1 MKQSSISPSMHP
13 HNQQQKTNSGDSI
26 QTGVI
31 NRFHKDRLFKALFGS
46 EERKDLTL
54 ELYNAINHTSYSN
67 PDDLQINT
75 IEDVVYMGM
84 KNDVSFLLASD
95 LNMYEQQSTWNPNM
109 PLRCLLYSAHALEK
123 YIHDSN
129 LTAQMFLSTLVKVPT
144 PKLVVLYNGI
154 QEIDDMILRLSD
166 CFEKPGGDLEAT
178 VHVYNITAGHRLPR
192 ECRPLEEYSL
202 FVDTYRSKVS
212 AVGPGQAADEALSA
226 LPDGR
231 VKDYLCSQRSE
242 VVDMLLTEYDEQAV
256 MQAIAKDAEA
266 KGEARGEKR
275 GEKRG
280 IEIGEARGEKRGIEI
295 GEARGE
301 KRGENRGEEKLG
313 LLITA
318 MMKAGESTEALARV
332 STDPAHR
339 EAMYRQYGITNA
351 ALPNEPAANQ

>member
-1 MKQSSISPSMHP
+1 MPQSSEPASVRQKKPHHAEISEH
-13 HNQQQKTNSGDSI
+13 
-26 QTGVI
+26 QTPAEISSGVI

-54 ELYNAINHTSYSN
+54 ELYNAINHTNYSN

-123 YIHDSN
+123 YIHNTGLS
-129 LTAQMFLSTLVKVPT
+129 AQMFLSTLVKVPT

-266 KGEARGEKR
+266 KDEARGEKR
-275 GEKRG
+275 GERRG
-280 IEIGEARGEKRGIEI
+280 IKIGEAR
-295 GEARGE
+295 A
-301 KRGENRGEEKLG
+301 ENRGEEKLG

-318 MMKAGESTEALARV
+318 MMNAGESMDALARV
-332 STDPAHR
+332 STDPAYR
-339 EAMYRQYGITNA
+339 KAMYQQYGITSA
-351 ALPNEPAANQ
+351 VLPDEAPADK

>member
-1 MKQSSISPSMHP
+1 MPQATESASAHQKKAHHEGISEHRTSAERPS
-13 HNQQQKTNSGDSI
+13 
-26 QTGVI
+26 GVI

-54 ELYNAINHTSYSN
+54 DLYNAINHTSYSN

-95 LNMYEQQSTWNPNM
+95 LNMYEQQSSWNPNM

-123 YIHDSN
+123 YIHDSD

-166 CFEKPGGDLEAT
+166 CFEKPEGDLEAT

-242 VVDMLLTEYDEQAV
+242 VLDMLLTEYDEQAV
-256 MQAIAKDAEA
+256 MQAIAKDAEE
-266 KGEARGEKR
+266 KGETK
-275 GEKRG
+275 
-280 IEIGEARGEKRGIEI
+280 
-295 GEARGE
+295 
-301 KRGENRGEEKLG
+301 GEERLAA
-313 LLITA
+313 LLSA
-318 MMKAGESTEALARV
+318 MSQSRENPDAVARV
-332 STDPAHR
+332 LTDPAYR
-339 EAMYRQYGITNA
+339 KKMYVKYRVQ
-351 ALPNEPAANQ
+351 

>member
-1 MKQSSISPSMHP
+1 MRQSSESPSIRQP
-13 HNQQQKTNSGDSI
+13 DRQNEENPKDRI

-231 VKDYLCSQRSE
+231 VRDYLCSQRSE
-242 VVDMLLTEYDEQAV
+242 VLDMLLTEYDEQAV
-256 MQAIAKDAEA
+256 MQAIAKDAE
-266 KGEARGEKR
+266 EK
-275 GEKRG
+275 
-280 IEIGEARGEKRGIEI
+280 GEKRGIEI

>member
-1 MKQSSISPSMHP
+1 MKQSSISPSILKQ
-13 HNQQQKTNSGDSI
+13 NQQQEENAGDRAPAERLS
-26 QTGVI
+26 GVI

-54 ELYNAINHTSYSN
+54 ELYNAINHTNYSN
-67 PDDLQINT
+67 PDDLQIST
-75 IEDVVYMGM
+75 MEDVVYMGM

-123 YIHDSN
+123 YLHDST

-166 CFEKPGGDLEAT
+166 CFEKPEGDLEAT

-212 AVGPGQAADEALSA
+212 AVGSRQAADEALAA

-231 VKDYLCSQRSE
+231 VKKYLCSQKSE
-242 VVDMLLTEYDEQAV
+242 VIDMLLTEYDEQAV

-266 KGEARGEKR
+266 KGEKRGIAIGEAQ

-280 IEIGEARGEKRGIEI
+280 IAI

-318 MMKAGESTEALARV
+318 MMKAKESMDALARV
-332 STDPAHR
+332 STDPAYR
-339 EAMYRQYGITNA
+339 EKMYVKYKIK
-351 ALPNEPAANQ
+351 

>member
-1 MKQSSISPSMHP
+1 MKQSSISLSMHP
-13 HNQQQKTNSGDSI
+13 HNQQQKSNSGDSV

-31 NRFHKDRLFKALFGS
+31 NRFHKDRLF
-46 EERKDLTL
+46 D
-54 ELYNAINHTSYSN
+54 
-67 PDDLQINT
+67 
-75 IEDVVYMGM
+75 
-84 KNDVSFLLASD
+84 SD
-95 LNMYEQQSTWNPNM
+95 
-109 PLRCLLYSAHALEK
+109 
-123 YIHDSN
+123 

-166 CFEKPGGDLEAT
+166 CFEKPEGDLEAT

-192 ECRPLEEYSL
+192 ACRPLEEYSL
-202 FVDTYRSKVS
+202 FVDTYRSNVS
-212 AVGPGQAADEALSA
+212 AVGPGQAADEALAA

-231 VKDYLCSQRSE
+231 VRDYLCSQRSE
-242 VVDMLLTEYDEQAV
+242 VLDMLLTEYDEQAV

-266 KGEARGEKR
+266 KGE
-275 GEKRG
+275 KRG

-295 GEARGE
+295 GEA
-301 KRGENRGEEKLG
+301 RGENRGEEKLG

-332 STDPAHR
+332 STDPAYR

-351 ALPNEPAANQ
+351 ALPDKPATNQ

>member
-1 MKQSSISPSMHP
+1 MGEETKRIENPCDENSCAALPPLQDGDEGYIQSRYTNCDSCVIHKTFRLKFMKLFQYSGSSSSPVLFFFQFSIIHISIP
-13 HNQQQKTNSGDSI
+13 HRVLRSNVPIRRYLCRNHLNQ
-26 QTGVI
+26 
-31 NRFHKDRLFKALFGS
+31 H
-46 EERKDLTL
+46 
-54 ELYNAINHTSYSN
+54 
-67 PDDLQINT
+67 
-75 IEDVVYMGM
+75 
-84 KNDVSFLLASD
+84 LLASD

-123 YIHDSN
+123 YIHNTGLS
-129 LTAQMFLSTLVKVPT
+129 AQMFLSTLVKVPT

-231 VKDYLCSQRSE
+231 AKDYLCSQRSE

-275 GEKRG
+275 GERRG
-280 IEIGEARGEKRGIEI
+280 IKIGEA
-295 GEARGE
+295 
-301 KRGENRGEEKLG
+301 RGENRGEEKLG

-318 MMKAGESTEALARV
+318 MMNAGESMDALARV
-332 STDPAHR
+332 STDPAYR
-339 EAMYRQYGITNA
+339 KAMYQQYGITSA
-351 ALPNEPAANQ
+351 VLPDEAPADK

>member
-1 MKQSSISPSMHP
+1 MRQSSESPSIRQP
-13 HNQQQKTNSGDSI
+13 DRQNEENPKDRI

-67 PDDLQINT
+67 PDDLQLNT

-109 PLRCLLYSAHALEK
+109 PLRCFLYAAHALEK
-123 YIHDSN
+123 YIHDTDQS
-129 LTAQMFLSTLVKVPT
+129 AQMFLSTLVKVPT

-166 CFEKPGGDLEAT
+166 CFEKPEGDLEAT

-212 AVGPGQAADEALSA
+212 AVGPGQAADEALAA

-231 VKDYLCSQRSE
+231 VRDYLCSQRSE

-256 MQAIAKDAEA
+256 MQAIAKEAE
-266 KGEARGEKR
+266 EK

-280 IEIGEARGEKRGIEI
+280 IAIGENK
-295 GEARGE
+295 
-301 KRGENRGEEKLG
+301 GEEKLG
-313 LLITA
+313 SLITA
-318 MMKAGESTEALARV
+318 MVHSEEPPTPYELTRV
-332 STDPAHR
+332 STDSDYR
-339 EAMYRQYGITNA
+339 EKMYLKYGIK
-351 ALPNEPAANQ
+351 